1 MIPIPAEHEL
11 PAKSH
16 RNERNKKKRSFFLN
30 DKLAWRSKGIA
41 PIITKRRKNRAFSTP
56 HFSLKNEGASHS
68 GGGRKRTEIGAAH
81 GGGRASG
88 GGGGTG
94 RRAASADLA
103 SESGAGAR
111 SAARGGEAP
120 LPLGAR
126 FGSHCRL
133 GGERG
138 RGGEGGRREEEERE
152 RERESSGARRL
163 VSCGLANWGWWK
175 RGCLHVHQTA
185 GPTRQEVLQVSHLG
199 P

>member
-1 MIPIPAEHEL
+1 
-11 PAKSH
+11 
-16 RNERNKKKRSFFLN
+16 LN

-81 GGGRASG
+81 GGGS
-88 GGGGTG
+88 GTG

-126 FGSHCRL
+126 FGSHCLLGL
-133 GGERG
+133 GGE
-138 RGGEGGRREEEERE
+138 GEDEEERE
-152 RERESSGARRL
+152 AGGRRRGRESSGARRL
-163 VSCGLANWGWWK
+163 ASVFSCGLANWGWWK
-175 RGCLHVHQTA
+175 RGRLHVHQTA
-185 GPTRQEVLQVSHLG
+185 RAHTAGSTTAGFAPGTLTKSKILHRYGAVCNPSDLPSRQRK
-199 P
+199 